1 MTYNKDM
8 KNEVIPQVLVETMP
22 YQRAVEKIWDI
33 ETQMEFKIYIG
44 LNPYSGNLIPGT
56 GGIRKIRWQGS
67 GRGKRGG
74 VRVIYYVYNES
85 QPIYLLYAYPKNV
98 QVDLTEDEKRVLRDI
113 VEEMKAVFH
122 RKEEQH
128 GADDVRCGK

>member
-1 MTYNKDM
+1 
-8 KNEVIPQVLVETMP
+8 
-22 YQRAVEKIWDI
+22 
-33 ETQMEFKIYIG
+33 MEFKIYIG

-74 VRVIYYVYNES
+74 ARVIYYVYNES

-113 VEEMKAVFH
+113 VEEMKAIFH

-128 GADDVRCGK
+128 GADDVRRGK

>member
-1 MTYNKDM
+1 MS
-8 KNEVIPQVLVETMP
+8 V
-22 YQRAVEKIWDI
+22 W
-33 ETQMEFKIYIG
+33 
-44 LNPYSGNLIPGT
+44 
-56 GGIRKIRWQGS
+56 
-67 GRGKRGG
+67 
-74 VRVIYYVYNES
+74 IYYVYNES

-113 VEEMKAVFH
+113 VEEMKAIFH